1 MQNFTTVDVTVE
13 IICIAVLIV
22 LIVLATTA
30 IVITLKQ
37 KRNYSKAKELIKA
50 KEKHLKKEHKISSY
64 TCFFNG
70 TKKVPVITKKHRMF
84 VEVVQPEDPEKII
97 QLDEAKQILKKS
109 QSSETLSQED
119 LAKIEEKLQ

>member
-37 KRNYSKAKELIKA
+37 KRNYSKAKELIRA

-70 TKKVPVITKKHRMF
+70 NKKF
-84 VEVVQPEDPEKII
+84 
-97 QLDEAKQILKKS
+97 L
-109 QSSETLSQED
+109 
-119 LAKIEEKLQ
+119 